1 MSSNKVEGSFLAYML
16 MDNLKSI
23 GDPRLQDAE
32 FINNRVDE
40 CCAAFERDVVPVRTS
55 SRPTR
60 RPCTFC
66 LQGCR
71 KLKY

>member
-1 MSSNKVEGSFLAYML
+1 MSNSTKVEGSILAYML

-40 CCAAFERDVVPVRTS
+40 CCAAFERE
-55 SRPTR
+55 R
-60 RPCTFC
+60 RAGANVFEANETAIHV
-66 LQGCR
+66 LMAD
-71 KLKY
+71 L